1 LASRSAPRLLNPVSD
16 EVTDEYAVYASSTD
30 VVALTAPVAAFLE
43 FCDHERIRPVL
54 LTGADVRLT
63 AACATMLTDI
73 RGFWAVQGPGGVV
86 EAATGRPLTKFADLW
101 LPHEASRPQVVHAD
115 GLVSI
120 TLDAYVRHRADNAT
134 RIGAVAELAAAA
146 LDAPLPD
153 RWGVW
158 EPFGRRWHTDALTGF
173 LRAQMPQTG
182 PVHAVGEGTTFVTQ
196 RVGRTRRGL
205 LEHLRFSARPR
216 SSEDLHGQATALLT
230 HLEES
235 ADVEIAVVTTRTSE
249 ADGTVRPGGY
259 PATAP
264 LAALLGPRATH
275 HLGIDTAALAQRHR
289 VSSLGRA
296 RTPSTLIDFGGTE
309 NPWHR
314 LLDLGLAL
322 EPDRVLSTLGV
333 EVPDAG

>member
-1 LASRSAPRLLNPVSD
+1 MASRSAPRFLNPISD
-16 EVTDEYAVYASSTD
+16 EVTDDHAVYASSTD

-54 LTGADVRLT
+54 LTGPGVRLT

-73 RGFWAVQGPGGVV
+73 RGFWAVHGPDGVL
-86 EAATGRPLTKFADLW
+86 EAATGRPVTSFADLW
-101 LPHEASRPQVVHAD
+101 LPHEAAPPGVVHD
-115 GLVSI
+115 GVVSI

-134 RIGAVAELAAAA
+134 RIGVVAELAAGA
-146 LDAPLPD
+146 LGVALPH

-158 EPFGRRWHTDALTGF
+158 EPFGRRWDTDAMTAF

-182 PVHAVGEGTTFVTQ
+182 PVHAVGEETTFLTQ

-205 LEHLRFSARPR
+205 LEHLRFSARPA
-216 SSEDLHGQATALLT
+216 SGEDLHGQATALLGR
-230 HLEES
+230 LEEA
-235 ADVEIAVVTTRTSE
+235 ADVEIAVVTTRTSD

-264 LAALLGPRATH
+264 LAAVLGPRVTH
-275 HLGIDTAALAQRHR
+275 HLGIDTAALAERHR

-296 RTPSTLIDFGGTE
+296 RTPSTLIDFGGTG